1 MAAKVHVVGA
11 GLAGL
16 SAAVSLAEAGHAIV
30 LHEAA
35 KQAGGRCRSY
45 HDPTLGLTIDN
56 GNHLLL
62 SGNRA
67 ALGFLRTVGA
77 PADALQGPDE
87 AEFDFADLRTG
98 ERWRLRPNAGRLP
111 WWVVSR
117 SRRVPGSRARDY
129 LAPLTLMMAAS
140 GKGPGQ
146 AGTIGQT
153 IPCEGPLYERLW
165 QPVLLAALNTDP
177 RESDVGLAATI
188 LRETLG
194 AGGQACRPLVALQG
208 LSAAFVDPAL
218 AFLARHGAEVRFGRR
233 LRGLD
238 AAGGRIARL
247 DFTDGPTPI
256 APGEGVVLG
265 LPPWVAENLLP
276 GLPAPREFRS
286 IVNAHFAG
294 PPPPGSPLLLGV
306 VGGLTEWLFAYP
318 DRFSVTISGA
328 DRLLD
333 APREDLARRIWREI
347 ADLHGLAKDRVAREL
362 PSWQIV
368 KEKRATFAATPAEA
382 ARRSDASTAY
392 ENLVLAGDWTA
403 TGLPS
408 TIEGAIRSGTNAALK
423 LIRSGKLVHSD
434 LCGRAQARG
443 AA

>member
-1 MAAKVHVVGA
+1 MAGTVHVVGA

-16 SAAVSLAEAGHAIV
+16 SAAVSLAEAGRRVV

-45 HDPTLGLTIDN
+45 FDPTLGLTIDN

-62 SGNRA
+62 SGNRS
-67 ALGFLRTVGA
+67 ALDFLKTVGA

-87 AEFDFADLRTG
+87 AAFDFADLRTG
-98 ERWRLRPNAGRLP
+98 ERWTLRPNAGRLP
-111 WWVVSR
+111 WWVLAA

-129 LAPLTLMMAAS
+129 LAPLTLMLAAS
-140 GKGPGQ
+140 GKKPGK
-146 AGTIGQT
+146 AGTIGET
-153 IPCEGPLYERLW
+153 IPCEGPLYDRLW

-194 AGGQACRPLVALQG
+194 AGGNACRPLVAVEG
-208 LSAAFVDPAL
+208 LSTAFVDPAIAYL
-218 AFLARHGAEVRFGRR
+218 TRRGAEIRFGRR
-233 LRGLD
+233 LRGIETR
-238 AAGGRIARL
+238 AETITRL
-247 DFTDGPTPI
+247 DFTDAPTVIGPDD
-256 APGEGVVLG
+256 GVVLAV
-265 LPPWVAENLLP
+265 PPWVAADLLP
-276 GLPAPREFRS
+276 GVPAPREFRS
-286 IVNAHFAG
+286 IVNAHFVSV
-294 PPPPGSPLLLGV
+294 PPPGAPLVLGV

-333 APREDLARRIWREI
+333 VPRDELARQIWREI
-347 ADLHGLAKDRVAREL
+347 ADLHGLAREL

-382 ARRSDASTAY
+382 ARRPSASTAY
-392 ENLVLAGDWTA
+392 DNLALAGDWTA

-408 TIEGAIRSGTNAALK
+408 TIEGAIRSGTNAALA
-423 LIRSGKLVHSD
+423 LLGSGKLV
-434 LCGRAQARG
+434 RADACVRTQARG